1 MRVIPSLTIA
11 LMLSA
16 CTSTGANAKMAN
28 EQSSQSAM
36 SPVQVLPAEEVRMGY
51 KKHAALAQY
60 YRWYQLYENDE
71 SVIANAL
78 DILDSDITVKS
89 SLGEAKGH
97 DAYAKRVS
105 GLPKAW
111 DNSHRVQNV
120 NVTPNAD
127 GTTDLVANINYH
139 NKGMMPDGTIR
150 SANLT
155 YRTKLKQG
163 EALLPKFTAI
173 EIAQNSD
180 GKVDSFVSSYSENRV
195 RSLLH
200 YWLALIETPKRDV
213 EPFREIFADGFRL
226 NFSTGVID
234 DFDKFKAWYAGPASA
249 VAASSH
255 AVTSFTVSDLG
266 QNMFGVKVETDWN
279 GILPNG
285 TEMLGRTRLNWVVID
300 NPVDR
305 FAKIKT
311 VNVEMLVPFQ
321 PKPKN

>member
-1 MRVIPSLTIA
+1 MRALPSLTLVI
-11 LMLSA
+11 LLSA
-16 CTSTGANAKMAN
+16 CASTGETAMTTAEPAVK
-28 EQSSQSAM
+28 SAAA
-36 SPVQVLPAEEVRMGY
+36 SVQALPADEVRLGY

-60 YRWYQLYENDE
+60 YRWYQFYENDE
-71 SVIANAL
+71 SPFANAL
-78 DILDSDITVKS
+78 DILDPEVTVKS
-89 SLGEAKGH
+89 RLGEAKGH
-97 DAYAKRVS
+97 DAYAARVA

-111 DNSHRVQNV
+111 DNSHRVQDV

-127 GTTDLVANINYH
+127 GTTDLVANIIYL
-139 NKGMMPDGTIR
+139 NKGMMPDGTVR

-173 EIAQNSD
+173 DIAQNSD
-180 GKVDSFVSSYSENRV
+180 GKVDSFVSAYPENRV

-200 YWLALIETPKRDV
+200 YWLALIETPNRDV

-226 NFSTGVID
+226 NFSTGVVD
-234 DFDKFKAWYAGPASA
+234 DFDKFKAWYTGPASA

-255 AVTSFTVSDLG
+255 VVTSFVVSEIG
-266 QNMFGVKVETDWN
+266 PNIFGVTAETDWN

-285 TEMLGRTRLNWVVID
+285 TEMVGRTRLNWVVVD
-300 NPVDR
+300 NPADR

-321 PKPKN
+321 PKPKS